1 VATVGCNFKCLFCQN
16 CDISQVSPK
25 SNRIAGRNIPP
36 DDLVQA
42 AKTNGC
48 QSISYTYTEPT
59 IFLEYAYDT
68 AVLAHQNGIKN
79 NFVTNGFI
87 TKEAQEFI
95 APYLDAVNVDLKSF
109 REDFYKKI
117 CRGSLKPVLDAI
129 ERYVSRGILTEIT
142 TLLIP
147 GENDSEEEIR
157 DIARFISR
165 LSRDIPWHIS
175 RFHPQYKMNGK
186 SATPVDTIYK
196 AIEIGKS
203 EGLRFIY
210 AGNIPGNRYENTICP
225 ECHEIVIKRFGFSST
240 SYLKENSCRYCGNK
254 LPLIV

>member
-1 VATVGCNFKCLFCQN
+1 M
-16 CDISQVSPK
+16 
-25 SNRIAGRNIPP
+25 
-36 DDLVQA
+36 
-42 AKTNGC
+42 
-48 QSISYTYTEPT
+48 
-59 IFLEYAYDT
+59 
-68 AVLAHQNGIKN
+68 
-79 NFVTNGFI
+79 TNGFI
-87 TKEAQEFI
+87 TKEAQEFV

-117 CRGSLKPVLDAI
+117 CRGRLQPVLDAI
-129 ERYVSRGILTEIT
+129 EQYVSRGILTEIT

-147 GENDSEEEIR
+147 GENDGEEEIR

-186 SATPVDTIYK
+186 NATPVDTIDK
-196 AIEIGKS
+196 AIDIGKS

-210 AGNIPGNRYENTICP
+210 AGNVAGSRHENTLCP

-240 SYLKENSCRYCGNK
+240 SYLKGNSCEHCGNK
-254 LPLIV
+254 LPIIV